1 MNREANKY
9 STSQQ
14 EDELLIKNF
23 LADDMRAFDRLV
35 IKYKDTVFNLCFK
48 ILNDYDDADDC
59 SQETF
64 MKVYGNLRSFR
75 FQSSFLTWLYRIAV
89 NTCRN
94 RLSSA
99 QSRMS
104 RTSVRIGN
112 PADGDSDPV
121 DIGDRSYDPGII
133 LEKNEQKQQIHEA
146 IELLPHDLKVLII
159 LRDLEGKTY
168 EDISEITRVTIG
180 TVKSRLAR
188 ARNQLRDKLRG
199 VL

>member
-1 MNREANKY
+1 MNREANKNGK
-9 STSQQ
+9 SQQ
-14 EDELLIKNF
+14 EDEILIKNF
-23 LADDMRAFDRLV
+23 LGNDMRAFDQLV
-35 IKYKDTVFNLCFK
+35 IKYKDAVFNLCFK

-64 MKVYGNLRSFR
+64 IKVYGNLKSFR
-75 FQSSFLTWLYRIAV
+75 FKSSFLTWLYRIAV
-89 NTCRN
+89 NSCKN

-99 QSRMS
+99 QSRMN

-112 PADGDSDPV
+112 PADDDSDPV

-133 LEKNEQKQQIHEA
+133 LEKNEQKQLIHEA
-146 IELLPHDLKVLII
+146 IELLPHNLKVLII
-159 LRDLEGKTY
+159 LRDIEGRSY
-168 EDISEITRVTIG
+168 EDVSEITRVTIG

>member
-1 MNREANKY
+1 
-9 STSQQ
+9 
-14 EDELLIKNF
+14 
-23 LADDMRAFDRLV
+23 MRSFDRLV

-64 MKVYGNLRSFR
+64 MKVYGNLKSFR

-99 QSRMS
+99 QSRMN

>member
-9 STSQQ
+9 GKSQQ
-14 EDELLIKNF
+14 EDEILIKKF
-23 LADDMRAFDRLV
+23 LVDDMRAFDQLV
-35 IKYKDTVFNLCFK
+35 IKYKDAVFNLCFK
-48 ILNDYDDADDC
+48 ILGDYDDADDC

-64 MKVYGNLRSFR
+64 IKVYGNLKNFR
-75 FQSSFLTWLYRIAV
+75 FKSSFLTWLYRIAV

-99 QSRMS
+99 QSRMN

-112 PADGDSDPV
+112 PTDNESDPV
-121 DIGDRSYDPGII
+121 DIRDSSYDPGIV
-133 LEKNEQKQQIHEA
+133 LEKNEQKKQIQEA
-146 IELLPHDLKVLII
+146 IELLPHDLKILII
-159 LRDLEGKTY
+159 LRDIEGRSY
-168 EDISEITRVTIG
+168 EDVSEITRVNIG